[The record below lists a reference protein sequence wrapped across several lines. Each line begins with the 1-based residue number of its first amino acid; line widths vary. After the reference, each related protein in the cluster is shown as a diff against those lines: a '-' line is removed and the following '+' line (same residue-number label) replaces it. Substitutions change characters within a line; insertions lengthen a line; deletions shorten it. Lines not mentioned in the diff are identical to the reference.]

1 MEIGSTISHTTLR
14 RIFESE
20 ISHTVFS
27 DLRFLKTLDKLCI
40 FLGYKNL
47 ETYLLINAETFR
59 NESENKD
66 LEICRKIIQESCKTE
81 FEILQTM
88 PDYKIDKLLKYT
100 FTESNYRRLTESY
113 MERLKKENFSFDFNY
128 KKAGFEIIS
137 IETLVNSE
145 EFKIFRTKEH
155 WDLIFRSPEKSF
167 VHEVYNNRIYY
178 FKIDR
183 NNTWKIWNVYNP
195 NFDNL
200 I

>member
-1 MEIGSTISHTTLR
+1 M
-14 RIFESE
+14 
-20 ISHTVFS
+20 
-27 DLRFLKTLDKLCI
+27 
-40 FLGYKNL
+40 
-47 ETYLLINAETFR
+47 
-59 NESENKD
+59 
-66 LEICRKIIQESCKTE
+66 EICRKIIQESCKTE